1 LIVLVLSAAAA
12 GAVVR
17 WLLGTKLNGQFPFG
31 TLAANLAAAFAA
43 GLFTG
48 LDNSTDLVV
57 RVGLLGALSTWST
70 LANELAGM
78 LRSGD
83 RTLAAIYG
91 TTSVVLGI
99 GLAWIGLQVSG

>member
-1 LIVLVLSAAAA
+1 LIVLVLLAAAA

-17 WLLGTKLNGQFPFG
+17 WLLGARLNTEFPLG
-31 TLAANLAAAFAA
+31 TLVANLTAAFAA
-43 GLFTG
+43 GLFAG
-48 LDNSTDLVV
+48 VDDPTDLVV

-70 LANELAGM
+70 LANELAEM

-91 TTSVVLGI
+91 TTSIVLGI